1 MPKFS
6 KVALPQSMK
15 GEIKVVNTV
24 MLLLEATTPQD
35 STPLEDMKSYW
46 AIGLGPLGLWPL
58 AVAPQLAGSPLT
70 GTAHSS

>member
-35 STPLEDMKSYW
+35 ST
-46 AIGLGPLGLWPL
+46 
-58 AVAPQLAGSPLT
+58 
-70 GTAHSS
+70 